1 MLCVIYQQNPSEAK
15 QLLQTTRAG
24 ANTCTWSPWLADHMI
39 NPDPS
44 WLKGTQLFLMY
55 KTTKKPVVDN
65 TQDESRKHEVTANP
79 PPHPHKNKTAYNGAF
94 SQ

>member
-1 MLCVIYQQNPSEAK
+1 MK
-15 QLLQTTRAG
+15 QSNFCRPLEQVLTHAHG
-24 ANTCTWSPWLADHMI
+24 HHMLADHMI

-65 TQDESRKHEVTANP
+65 TQDESRKHEVTVNP
-79 PPHPHKNKTAYNGAF
+79 PHTHTNKTAYNGAF

>member
-1 MLCVIYQQNPSEAK
+1 M
-15 QLLQTTRAG
+15 
-24 ANTCTWSPWLADHMI
+24 LADHMI

-65 TQDESRKHEVTANP
+65 TQDESRKHEVTVNLP
-79 PPHPHKNKTAYNGAF
+79 PTHTKTKQPTMEHFHSKDYEGIKLLSYNSGIKFQVKHKLT
-94 SQ
+94 